1 MKILNSEFVKSCA
14 DIDGCPPMKYPEI
27 AVVGRSNVGKSSL
40 VNMLMGKKQ
49 IAKSSNKPGKTQLI
63 NYFDITNDTWN
74 NRYMV
79 DLPGYGYAIASTQD
93 RIKWMDTM
101 YDYLTQREILK
112 RVFVL
117 IDGKI
122 PPQKLDIEFII
133 ELVNEQVPFDIIVT
147 KIDKVKTKDL
157 NNNIKAFKQEL
168 KSRDI
173 TIPEFF
179 LSSAT
184 TGVWKEEILKYIE
197 YWLSN

>member
-63 NYFDITNDTWN
+63 NYFDISNDTWA

-79 DLPGYGYAIASTQD
+79 DLPGYGYAKASTQD

-101 YDYLTQREILK
+101 YDYLTQRESLK
-112 RVFVL
+112 RIFVL

-122 PPQKLDIEFII
+122 PPQKLDLEFIL
-133 ELVNEQVPFDIIVT
+133 ELVDEEIPFDIIVT

-157 NNNIKAFKQEL
+157 NKNIKVFKQEL
-168 KSRDI
+168 KSREI
-173 TIPEFF
+173 MMPEFF
-179 LSSAT
+179 LTSGT
-184 TGVWKEEILKYIE
+184 TWVGKEEILKYIE